1 MVIFMKKELKILFIV
16 LGIIVVLGAIFFVID
31 YDRAKKQ
38 EKPIFC
44 INIATYRDGGTK
56 EYLGLGYKVID
67 FHTLEGFD
75 DIKIGT
81 WFINYNDF
89 NEEMKVYETKFEEEL
104 RKNEEYTKMIQVNGK
119 LYINNGEESTVTGRC
134 GNMDGQITTNV
145 KQDEVPTQDN
155 QSNFSG
161 YPEYQYGAENTIEV
175 KINDKWFVFRLKDV
189 KEDVFNAKIKRI
201 SEYNGITTV
210 LIKGL
215 ESNDI
220 NHRGEFDFSID
231 NNTQILWIEPNS
243 TKSSYTA
250 IDSSKL
256 KEGQNIS
263 ITSTGYVLESSPA
276 QLTKVTK
283 VIVLEDEL

>member
-1 MVIFMKKELKILFIV
+1 MKKELKILFIV

-44 INIATYRDGGTK
+44 INIATYQDGGTK

-231 NNTQILWIEPNS
+231 NNTQILWIEPKS

>member
-1 MVIFMKKELKILFIV
+1 MKKELKILFIV
-16 LGIIVVLGAIFFVID
+16 LGIILVLGAIFFVID

-231 NNTQILWIEPNS
+231 NNTQILWIEPKS

>member
-1 MVIFMKKELKILFIV
+1 MKKELKILFIV

-231 NNTQILWIEPNS
+231 NNTQILWIEPKS

>member
-1 MVIFMKKELKILFIV
+1 MKKELKILFIV

-231 NNTQILWIEPNS
+231 NNTQILWIEPKS

-263 ITSTGYVLESSPA
+263 ITSTGYVLEISPA

>member
-1 MVIFMKKELKILFIV
+1 MLFFYIKIVGVFTPQLKL
-16 LGIIVVLGAIFFVID
+16 LNLFFVID

-231 NNTQILWIEPNS
+231 NNTQILWIEPKS